1 MNEFNYNIA
10 LSKLMTPEIMN
21 LVSGISAYQGREE
34 IYRKLKPAS
43 LEKLE
48 QVARIQSTES
58 SNRIEGILTTNA
70 RLKAL
75 MSEKSV
81 PQNRNEAEIAGY
93 RSVLDLIHSSH
104 DDIPVTP
111 SVILQLHRDLY
122 SHQQM
127 AFAGRWKDSDNVIM
141 ERRADGDM
149 YVRFRPTS
157 AIATPHAIESLC
169 SEYNKSINEHTYS
182 ALLATALFA
191 FDFVSIHPFLDGNGR
206 MSRLL
211 TLLLLYKNGFN
222 VGKYISI
229 ERAIEGSK
237 ETYYDALQASSHR
250 WETGENDPAPFASYM
265 LGVILSCYKKL
276 DERVALVAS
285 PATPED
291 AVRRF
296 FERNLG
302 ARTKQEVVEGC
313 PEYSFHT
320 VERAIQRLLK
330 SGALEKVGAARS
342 TAYVYK
348 GWA

>member
-1 MNEFNYNIA
+1 MNEFDYNVT

-34 IYRKLKPAS
+34 LYKKLKPAS

-58 SNRIEGILTTNA
+58 SNRIEGILTSSA
-70 RLKAL
+70 RLRAL
-75 MSEKSV
+75 MAEASS
-81 PQNRNEAEIAGY
+81 PQNRNEEEIAGY
-93 RSVLDLIHSSH
+93 RGVLDLIHSSH
-104 DDIPVTP
+104 DNIPVSP

-127 AFAGRWKDSDNVIM
+127 SFAGRWKDSDNVIM
-141 ERRADGDM
+141 ERRADGNM
-149 YVRFRPTS
+149 HVRFKPTS
-157 AIATPHAIESLC
+157 ALATPHAVESLC
-169 SEYNKSINEHTYS
+169 NEYNKVIEEHSYS
-182 ALLATALFA
+182 ALLVAVLFA
-191 FDFVSIHPFLDGNGR
+191 FDFVSIHPFSDGNGR

-229 ERAIEGSK
+229 ERAIEESK
-237 ETYYDALQASSHR
+237 ETYYDALQASSRR
-250 WETGENDPAPFASYM
+250 WETGENDPVPFVSYM

-276 DERVALVAS
+276 DERVALVEAHS
-285 PATPED
+285 TPED
-291 AVRRF
+291 VVRRF
-296 FERNLG
+296 FESNLG
-302 ARTKQEVVEGC
+302 AKTKQEVVEGC

-320 VERAIQRLLK
+320 VERAIQALVK

-342 TAYVYK
+342 TAYIYK
-348 GWA
+348 NWR